1 MTIPTVDCE
10 ITHFAQK
17 SVILLSNVCLAK
29 VSFYIKIKRTY
40 YIV

>member
-10 ITHFAQK
+10 IAHFGQK
-17 SVILLSNVCLAK
+17 SVILLSNVCLAEA
-29 VSFYIKIKRTY
+29 SFYIKIKRIY